1 MPQRIDVPGMGVVE
15 FPDGMSDAQISA
27 AITANMPKPQ
37 TETGAQ
43 TLAKQ
48 TSGPEAFMVSAGHAT
63 DRILNGLTQ
72 AYLGARGEDRALG
85 GLAKNVEAGNEA
97 FAPLAQERPFSTAF
111 GGALPSMAVPGA
123 GAGYGGAALAGAL
136 PELLSYG
143 SGGERLMRGGV
154 GAAGGMAGRAIGG
167 LLSSFL
173 KPAGAGTTV
182 SKEAMGAAERVGYKP
197 MAGQATQ
204 NPALL
209 NVENYLAR
217 TPGSSGTMQAINH
230 GNVEAINRAAAASV
244 GQRGSEVGPSLLGA
258 AENTIGQEFQRL
270 QSVTAPKLGN
280 DFADAL
286 LKIET
291 QNAARGPFR
300 DPQIDG
306 LLNKGLDLA
315 AQGNLSG
322 KAYKEI
328 RSELSGQASKAFS
341 SGDSTLGQALKGI
354 RSALDASA
362 EQSLSA
368 EDQAAWRLA
377 REQWGNWKTLTKGL
391 VAEGGNVS
399 PARVAAQLRGQGP
412 GFRTGE
418 ATGQLADIARIG
430 EGFKGALNPNS
441 GTLTQAGTWG
451 PLTIPANFIAAKAY
465 TNPVVQ
471 SYLRNGLLDIGK
483 NGELLVKATGVP
495 VGAGVL
501 KSLLGAE

>member
-1 MPQRIDVPGMGVVE
+1 MPQQIEVPGFGVVE
-15 FPDGMSDAQISA
+15 FPDGMNDAQITA
-27 AITANMPKPQ
+27 AIRKNTPKPV
-37 TETGAQ
+37 ESGAQ
-43 TLAKQ
+43 ALAKQ
-48 TSGPEAFMVSAGHAT
+48 TGPGEAFMVSAGHKT
-63 DRILNGLTQ
+63 DQILNGLTQ
-72 AYLGARGEDRALG
+72 AYLSARGENSALG
-85 GLAKNVEAGNEA
+85 GLAKNVASGDEAYS
-97 FAPLAQERPFSTAF
+97 PLAQERPFSTAF
-111 GGALPSMAVPGA
+111 GSALPSMAVPGA
-123 GAGYGGAALAGAL
+123 GAGYTGAAMAGAL

-143 SGGERLMRGGV
+143 SAGERATRGGI
-154 GAAGGMAGRAIGG
+154 GAAGGVVGRALGG
-167 LLSSFL
+167 LLSSIL
-173 KPAGAGTTV
+173 KPTGAGTTV
-182 SKEAMGAAERVGYKP
+182 SKDAMDAASRIGYRP

-217 TPGSSGTMQAINH
+217 TPGSSGTMQAINQ
-230 GNVEAINRAAAASV
+230 GNTEAVNRAAAASV
-244 GQRGSEVGPSLLGA
+244 GQRGTELSPALLGA
-258 AENTIGQEFQRL
+258 AENTIGAEFQRL
-270 QSVTAPKLGN
+270 QAVTAPKLGN
-280 DFADAL
+280 DFADTL

-328 RSELSGQASKAFS
+328 RSELSNQATKAFK
-341 SGDSTLGQALKGI
+341 SGDSTLGQALKGV
-354 RSALDASA
+354 RGALDDAA

-368 EDQAAWRLA
+368 EDQSAWRLA

-391 VAEGGNVS
+391 VAEGGDVS

-412 GFRTGE
+412 AFRTG
-418 ATGQLADIARIG
+418 AQGQLADIGRIG

-441 GTLTQAGTWG
+441 GNLMQAGTWG
-451 PLTIPANFIAAKAY
+451 PLTVPANFLAAKAY
-465 TNPVVQ
+465 TSPVVQ

-483 NGELLVKATGVP
+483 NGELVVKATGVP
-495 VGAGVL
+495 VGVAGL